1 MKTRALMAAVVV
13 LAGPA
18 AGGNKNK
25 TNAANGGPDLGAGS
39 LAERRDRFREKFDW
53 FRSAVVNEP
62 RGSDVLVGAL
72 LCEPADPTCVAG
84 VVFFNNVGYLNMCG
98 HGTIGVAVTLAHL
111 GRIAVGRHRLETPV
125 GVVGFEYAG
134 GNRVTVENVPS
145 YRLSAGVTVGVP
157 GVGPVTGDVAWGGNW
172 FFLVGGH
179 GLELDLANVERLTDY
194 AWRVRQALARHGITG
209 AGG

>member
-98 HGTIGVAVTLAHL
+98 HGTIGVAGTPGHL
-111 GRIAVGRHRLETPV
+111 RR
-125 GVVGFEYAG
+125 
-134 GNRVTVENVPS
+134 
-145 YRLSAGVTVGVP
+145 
-157 GVGPVTGDVAWGGNW
+157 VGP
-172 FFLVGGH
+172 GGH
-179 GLELDLANVERLTDY
+179 PLGEP
-194 AWRVRQALARHGITG
+194 
-209 AGG
+209 GGGGWVGE